1 MDSNSRAQAMT
12 DLKITPF
19 TGTLDIGSTVTGPGG
34 YKATIVAPVVTHLTI
49 PEVLAALRLSRA
61 TYYRLVRAGKIH
73 PRQISPG
80 RVLIPRSDVDAILSG
95 N

>member
-1 MDSNSRAQAMT
+1 MT
-12 DLKITPF
+12 DHA
-19 TGTLDIGSTVTGPGG
+19 
-34 YKATIVAPVVTHLTI
+34 YMTI

-80 RVLIPRSDVDAILSG
+80 RVLVPRSEIDRILSG
-95 N
+95 TRQ